1 MEHKFYNRDLSWISF
16 NYRVLMEAKK
26 EDVPLLERLRFIAI
40 YSSNLDE
47 FFRVRVASLRSIQEI
62 DKKKI
67 TQSVGLEKNLIQ
79 QIHKEIAEQL
89 TDYGQTLGVILEELK
104 AKGLHIGYSPDDLG
118 SSQKDA
124 LLQYFQ
130 TKVMAY
136 LRPCVFGVSKGD
148 PFLDNQQLYLAL
160 TLEKEGEKRFGYVN
174 IPSNYLPRFEMIKAE
189 DESYL
194 FIYLDDIVRTYID
207 LIFPGYTVL
216 ECKSIKL
223 NKDAELNIDDEF
235 SGDLAKKIEK
245 QIKKRNLGTPSRF
258 LYDSAM
264 SEELR
269 LAFEGTFS
277 LNKEDLVAGGRY
289 HNLNDYFQIG
299 NPTRHHLEYVRQKP
313 ILHKG
318 IEAEGSMLK
327 AMEKGD
333 RLLHFPYQSYDYTLR
348 FFNEAAIDPEVKE
361 IYVTFYRM
369 ASSSV
374 IGEALISAANNG
386 KKVVV
391 FVELKARFDEENN
404 LIWASRMENAGIKII
419 YSIPGLKVHAKVALV
434 RKKKISYGFF
444 GTGNLNE
451 KTAKIYSDFGLFS
464 CHEGMTGELLKV
476 FKFLHKRKEPGSFN
490 HLLVSQF
497 NALDGF
503 RSLID
508 TEIENAKAGK
518 KAKIVVKVNNLEEK
532 EMITKLYVAAEAGV
546 EVKVLARS
554 ICCLVPETSGIEVIR
569 VVDRYLEHARIFY
582 FENSGEPKVYFGSS
596 DWMRRNL
603 HHRVEVC
610 FPLED
615 EAVKARAIEILNLH
629 INDNTNAVK
638 LSPTLEN
645 KPIVS
650 EEPKVNAQADSYELL
665 KSWHT

>member
-26 EDVPLLERLRFIAI
+26 EHVPLLERLRFIAI

-47 FFRVRVASLRSIQEI
+47 FFRVRVASLRSIKEI

-67 TQSVGLEKNLIQ
+67 NESVGLENNLIQ
-79 QIHKEIAEQL
+79 QIHQEIGKQL

-104 AKGLHIGYSPDDLG
+104 AKGLYIGYSPDDL
-118 SSQKDA
+118 SDLEKDS

-136 LRPCVFGVSKGD
+136 LWPCVFDVSKSD

-160 TLEKEGEKRFGYVN
+160 KLEKDGEKHFGYVN
-174 IPSNYLPRFEMIKAE
+174 IPSNYLPRFEMVKAR
-189 DESYL
+189 DGGYL
-194 FIYLDDIVRTYID
+194 FLYLDDIVRANID
-207 LIFPGYTVL
+207 LVFPGYTVL

-258 LYDSAM
+258 LYDNSI
-264 SEELR
+264 SEEL
-269 LAFEGTFS
+269 LSVFESTFS

-299 NPTRHHLEYVRQKP
+299 NPTNENLEYLKQRP
-313 ILHKG
+313 ILHRG

-464 CHEGMTGELLKV
+464 CHEGMTSELLKV
-476 FKFLHKRKEPGSFN
+476 FKFLHKRKEPGAFS
-490 HLLVSQF
+490 HLFVSQF
-497 NALDGF
+497 NALEGF

-508 TEIENAKAGK
+508 TEIKNAQAGK
-518 KAKIVVKVNNLEEK
+518 KAKIIVKVNNLEEK
-532 EMITKLYVAAEAGV
+532 EMIGKLYAAAEAGV
-546 EVKVLARS
+546 QVKVLARS
-554 ICCLVPETSGIEVIR
+554 ICCLVPETAGIEVIR

-582 FENSGEPKVYFGSS
+582 FENEGEPKVYFGSS
-596 DWMRRNL
+596 DWMTRNL

-615 EAVKARAIEILNLH
+615 EIVKKRAIEILILH
-629 INDNTNAVK
+629 ANDNTNAVQ

-645 KPIVS
+645 IAIEVG
-650 EEPKVNAQADSYELL
+650 EPAVNAQADSYELL
-665 KSWHT
+665 KSRHS